1 MSTFQIISSQIS
13 FVNKNIN
20 VYFYIL
26 IVPVILTLVGL
37 FFSSYVDMSI
47 GNVSITIFIFIIAIY
62 YSYKAVVNIHRF
74 IILGETPDNLN
85 LNVKITLTYFCYSL
99 LIIAVATM
107 PLIVSILLPFLSGL
121 GAIFLAIWIATMIP
135 AFQQTSEAF
144 IQRWDNAALSEA
156 QDSDSAFSSAIGVFE
171 KRIIGTFTAPF
182 SNIDTVPIL
191 GGGIG
196 IGTNVGSQRLS
207 GDLDFLVGEGAVEST
222 LFELGLPLGLAF
234 IIWRIAFG
242 FWMLQL
248 A

>member
-37 FFSSYVDMSI
+37 FFSSYADMSI
-47 GNVSITIFIFIIAIY
+47 GNASIAIFIFIIAIY
-62 YSYKAVVNIHRF
+62 YSYKAVVNIHRV

-121 GAIFLAIWIATMIP
+121 SNFYILFAVIGGVLSFVWVFIAFM
-135 AFQQTSEAF
+135 F
-144 IQRWDNAALSEA
+144 
-156 QDSDSAFSSAIGVFE
+156 FSLNLPLVAIGKKISFF
-171 KRIIGTFTAPF
+171 KMWSLSKGF
-182 SNIDTVPIL
+182 
-191 GGGIG
+191 
-196 IGTNVGSQRLS
+196 RL
-207 GDLDFLVGEGAVEST
+207 T
-222 LFELGLPLGLAF
+222 LFFQLLLIVTIPNSLINVLGEF
-234 IIWRIAFG
+234 FQNT
-242 FWMLQL
+242 FFYMLLYVLEYYLFAIYISCLSKTHLLWSEKQNL
-248 A
+248 NY